1 MALPMYRDRRGEMQ
15 AGDLARGWLD
25 AGCTEEIC
33 GVVVAMKEDT
43 PNGAN
48 CTLAVL
54 ECDEFP
60 RGTEP
65 PSGEHLAPGQVAYK
79 SHDGTPCTLTVRMV
93 ECHAERLELA
103 WRRARREGFR
113 GLLKESDPGMR
124 AMRERQADEE
134 RRAHERSQFVP
145 PRDDD
150 AGRHAAA
157 FEKHP
162 PEMLPEA
169 EAERR
174 RQEEADRQAEEEL
187 EAEERERQ
195 GM

>member
-1 MALPMYRDRRGEMQ
+1 MLPLYRDRRGEMQ
-15 AGDLARGWLD
+15 HGDLARGWLD
-25 AGCTEEIC
+25 AGCTEEVC

-65 PSGEHLAPGQVAYK
+65 PSGEDLGPGQVGFKA
-79 SHDGTPCTLTVRMV
+79 HDGTPCAVTVRLV

-113 GLLKESDPGMR
+113 GLLKESDPGLR
-124 AMRERQADEE
+124 AARQRQADEA

-145 PRDDD
+145 PRDEG
-150 AGRHAAA
+150 AHSHAAA
-157 FEKHP
+157 FEKGP
-162 PEMLPEA
+162 PETLPDSE
-169 EAERR
+169 EDRR
-174 RQEEADRQAEEEL
+174 AAAEL
-187 EAEERERQ
+187 EAEERERREAE
-195 GM
+195 GKG